1 VTAPSPF
8 GDSDAAEWSPA
19 PTGPLP
25 TSGMATAAI
34 IFAALSYFCLGPVG
48 AIGGIACALIGYR
61 EIKEAEGRL
70 GGRELCT
77 VALALSGANLA
88 LTLITVAAFAL
99 GISAAVKSAKTPSK
113 PPVYSS
119 PYVAPPAVPRP
130 GGPPHGVTPAP
141 HTGPAEAGQSTPL
154 EVVTE
159 VKIGT
164 VTLVDLPPTQRP
176 LSVEL
181 RAQEAKASAAGE
193 RVVLFVVTLD
203 CRPCM
208 SAAAVLAD
216 PKMQAALG
224 KTRLVR
230 VNSHDAPDEIRA
242 LGAATETIPGFY
254 LLSPSGRVIDG
265 ITGAEWDDDTAD
277 NIAPVLRS
285 FLAGTY
291 TKRRRPREAPSLE
304 DPLPRVA
311 PGIDL

>member
-1 VTAPSPF
+1 
-8 GDSDAAEWSPA
+8 
-19 PTGPLP
+19 
-25 TSGMATAAI
+25 MATAAI
-34 IFAALSYFCLGPVG
+34 VFAALSFFCLGPVG
-48 AIGGIACALIGYR
+48 AIGGIVCALIGYR

-70 GGRELCT
+70 GGRELCG

-88 LTLITVAAFAL
+88 LTLLMIGAFAL
-99 GISAAVKSAKTPSK
+99 GISGAMKAVKTASK

-119 PYVAPPAVPRP
+119 PYAGPTTPTPTSRP
-130 GGPPHGVTPAP
+130 HS
-141 HTGPAEAGQSTPL
+141 TGPAEAGQSTPFD
-154 EVVTE
+154 VVSE
-159 VKIGT
+159 VKIGGI
-164 VTLVDLPPTQRP
+164 TLVDLPPTPRP

-181 RAQEAKASAAGE
+181 RAQESKAASAGE

-208 SAAAVLAD
+208 SVSAVLAD
-216 PKMQAALG
+216 PKMQAAFG

-230 VNSHDAPDEIRA
+230 VNAHDAPSEIVG

-277 NIAPVLRS
+277 NIAPVVRA

-291 TKRRRPREAPSLE
+291 TKRRRPRQVPSLE